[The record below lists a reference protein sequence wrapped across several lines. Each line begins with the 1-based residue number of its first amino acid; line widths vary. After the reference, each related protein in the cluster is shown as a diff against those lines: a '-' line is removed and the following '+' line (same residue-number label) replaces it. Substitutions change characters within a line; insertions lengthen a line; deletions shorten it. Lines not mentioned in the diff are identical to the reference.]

1 VNCDGITNE
10 EDESLADMNGDGMVN
25 ILDDSNRDG
34 VVDDTDDDLIESVML
49 AEATARKEL
58 DKGGS
63 FSQAKAKAYEA
74 VNKDRGVSPSRAKI
88 TARTGTVNAVGDKV
102 GDGVS
107 KDVKKRI
114 IWFDPPKEIGLGD
127 TRIAEAVILR
137 GFSEALQRES
147 ARQGREIHAAIKVER
162 VMQADLDGNKFT
174 IDPPEGDNQ
183 EWKPTSRPE
192 WSWQITPNSTGPQI
206 LSLRIVGLINVNGM
220 STGTDFES
228 LNSEVEVTQTLWQRI
243 SGTLGAAWWPAFYA
257 ILAAL
262 GGWALWGWRRYR
274 MGHDQREE
282 QDE

>member
-1 VNCDGITNE
+1 
-10 EDESLADMNGDGMVN
+10 
-25 ILDDSNRDG
+25 
-34 VVDDTDDDLIESVML
+34 
-49 AEATARKEL
+49 
-58 DKGGS
+58 
-63 FSQAKAKAYEA
+63 
-74 VNKDRGVSPSRAKI
+74 
-88 TARTGTVNAVGDKV
+88 VNAVGDKV

-174 IDPPEGDNQ
+174 IAPPEGDNR
-183 EWKPTSRPE
+183 EWKPTRRPE
-192 WSWQITPNSTGPQI
+192 WSWQITPNSSGSQI

-228 LNSEVEVTQTLWQRI
+228 LNREVEVTQTLWQRI